1 MRASTP
7 SRIISTT
14 RKASMPLAASLPS
27 SLFRSC
33 SFLSGFKPKTHTL
46 LPLPCYALE
55 CLPAHCPCTRLSL
68 RPFFKHLR
76 HQSLRR
82 SLAASLSTAAAAAA
96 VSPNPGAAASRM
108 SKKARRESPEG
119 LLRHQLGLCSQ
130 SGDLARALHLYDDA
144 RAAATSLSVH
154 HFNILLYLCSSS
166 ADPVGLERG
175 FQIYRQMGLDGV
187 APNEATFTSVARLAA
202 AKEDPDLAFDLVKQM
217 SSAGIP
223 PKLRSFGPALFG
235 FCKKGDVQ
243 KAHEVEAYMASSG
256 IEPDEAELAALLEL
270 NVRKGRGD
278 SVYRLLHRMRV
289 TVRRVSESTA
299 EIIENWF
306 GSEVAEEVGLEKWDV
321 RKVKEGV
328 VKGGGGWH
336 GQGWL
341 GRGRWNVGR
350 TEMDGSGVCR
360 QCGEKLT
367 CIDIDP
373 VETEDFANSLAKL
386 ASQREVRANFTGFK
400 DWLDRHGPF
409 DAVLDAANIGL
420 NNQQVF
426 SFFQVNSVV
435 SGIRQMSPSKKLP
448 LIILHSHRLKYGP
461 ADKPNN
467 KRLLESW
474 RRAGVLYA
482 TPPGS
487 NDDWY
492 WLYAAV
498 RCRSLLV
505 TNDEM
510 RDHLFELLGTGFFP
524 RWKEKHQVRL
534 TFSKDGPTLHMPPPY
549 SVVLQESE
557 DGGWHIPTVLGDEIE
572 TPRQWVCATRK
583 TAVASSPPRQ
593 IRTTSKPIS

>member
-1 MRASTP
+1 
-7 SRIISTT
+7 
-14 RKASMPLAASLPS
+14 MPLAASLPP

-33 SFLSGFKPKTHTL
+33 SLLSGFKPKTHSL

-55 CLPAHCPCTRLSL
+55 CLPSHCLCTRLSL
-68 RPFFKHLR
+68 RPFFEHLR
-76 HQSLRR
+76 HQPLRL
-82 SLAASLSTAAAAAA
+82 SLAASLSTAAA
-96 VSPNPGAAASRM
+96 VSPNPGAAASTM
-108 SKKARRESPEG
+108 SKKKSRRESPEG

-144 RAAATSLSVH
+144 RGAATSLSVH

-202 AKEDPDLAFDLVKQM
+202 AKEDPDLAFDLIKQM
-217 SSAGIP
+217 SSVGIP

-278 SVYRLLHRMRV
+278 GVYRLLHRMRV
-289 TVRRVSESTA
+289 TVRRVSELTA

-306 GSEVAEEVGLEKWDV
+306 RSEVAEDVGLEKWDV

-373 VETEDFANSLAKL
+373 VETDDFANSLAKL
-386 ASQREVRANFTGFK
+386 ASQREVRADFTGFK
-400 DWLDRHGPF
+400 
-409 DAVLDAANIGL
+409 
-420 NNQQVF
+420 
-426 SFFQVNSVV
+426 VNSVV
-435 SGIRQMSPSKKLP
+435 NGMRQMSPSKKLP
-448 LIILHSHRLKYGP
+448 LIILHSHRLKCGP

-534 TFSKDGPTLHMPPPY
+534 TFSKDGPTFHMPPPY
-549 SVVLQESE
+549 SVVIQESE

-583 TAVASSPPRQ
+583 TAAASSPPRQ
-593 IRTTSKPIS
+593 IRTTYKPIS